1 MSRKQ
6 SQSLAAIFEDIAK
19 PDEDGYSKEV
29 YIKDLIEINEGFALG
44 NGGSWC
50 RSDGPLGRK
59 FNIKRMKESNRI
71 IAVKLDG
78 FNRDPKGRNINSAI
92 KREIVSRRCAI
103 LDVGTNI
110 ECDHKNGK
118 YNKREM
124 EDIKNQQLDDF
135 QPLSK
140 SANTAKRQHCK
151 ECQES
156 GIRYDA
162 RRLGYS
168 VPYLKGDADSKNCE
182 GCYWYDP
189 VAFNRTIS
197 QGYEK
202 NL

>member
-1 MSRKQ
+1 MNKKQ
-6 SQSLAAIFEDIAK
+6 SQSLSAIFEEVAM
-19 PDEDGYSKEV
+19 PDDEGYSKEV

-50 RSDGPLGRK
+50 RSDGQLGRK
-59 FNIKRMKESNRI
+59 YNIKRIKENNKI

-78 FNRDPKGRNINSAI
+78 FNRDPKGRNINASI
-92 KREIVSRRCAI
+92 KKVIVSRRCAV
-103 LDVGTNI
+103 LDIGTNI

-124 EDIKNQQLDDF
+124 EDSTNQQLNDF

-140 SANTAKRQHCK
+140 GVNIAKRQHCK
-151 ECQES
+151 ECVET

-162 RRLGYS
+162 KKLGYS
-168 VPYLKGDADSKNCE
+168 VSYLKGDADSKNCE

-189 VAFNRTIS
+189 QAFNRVIS
-197 QGYEK
+197 QGYK
-202 NL
+202 KDL